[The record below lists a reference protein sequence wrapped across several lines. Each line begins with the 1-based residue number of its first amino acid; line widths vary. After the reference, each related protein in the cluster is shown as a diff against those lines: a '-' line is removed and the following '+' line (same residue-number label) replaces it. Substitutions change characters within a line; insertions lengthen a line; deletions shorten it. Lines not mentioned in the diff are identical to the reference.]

1 MHVIV
6 VGAGLIGCATAYQLL
21 RDGHTVELIESQSN
35 VGMVSS
41 FANGAQ
47 LSYSYVQPLASP
59 ATLRSLPSLLL
70 EKEATLKFRPRWELQ
85 QWRWGLQFVRACT
98 QARVQEGTLR
108 LLQLAQRSRLT
119 LEQWLAEE
127 KEWDIGFARNGKLV
141 LCRDQRSLD
150 AQAAQVQLQAPLL
163 ASWGHSQNVMS
174 WQDCLHLAPA
184 LAKSQ
189 THYTG
194 GVWTD
199 SECVADPHRLCE
211 ALLGSILARGGR
223 VHFNQQLVSI
233 QAESGKFKCIQTHR
247 SVMKAQACVIAAGT
261 RSAAM
266 VKALG
271 IHLPIYPIKGY
282 SLTLPVKPDAELA
295 LCSITDMG
303 LKTVFAPLRTPD
315 GRTMMRIAAAAELV
329 GEDFSLS
336 LDRSA
341 QMQRAVQALYPDVCD
356 FTHPQLWAGLRP
368 ATPDS
373 VPILMHSQI
382 SGLFI
387 NAGQG
392 ALGLTLAAGSAK
404 EIADMMTNEEASIS
418 N

>member
-6 VGAGLIGCATAYQLL
+6 VGGGLIGCATAYQLL

-47 LSYSYVQPLASP
+47 LSYCYVQPLASP
-59 ATLRSLPSLLL
+59 ATLHSLPSLLL
-70 EKEATLKFRPRWELQ
+70 EKEAALKFRPRWELQ

-98 QARVQEGTLR
+98 QARVEQGTLR
-108 LLQLAQRSRLT
+108 LLQLAQLSRLT
-119 LEQWLAEE
+119 LDQWLAEE
-127 KEWDIGFARNGKLV
+127 KQWDIGFARNGKLV

-163 ASWGHSQNVMS
+163 ASWGYSQNVMN
-174 WQDCLHLAPA
+174 WQECLHLTPV
-184 LAKSQ
+184 LARSQ
-189 THYTG
+189 THYAG
-194 GVWTD
+194 GVWTS
-199 SECVADPHRLCE
+199 SECVVDPHGLCQ

-223 VHFNQQLVSI
+223 VHLNQKLISIHTGTGQFN
-233 QAESGKFKCIQTHR
+233 GIQTNR

-261 RSAAM
+261 QSAEL

-282 SLTLPVKPDAELA
+282 SLTLPVKSDKAIA
-295 LCSITDMG
+295 ACSITDLG
-303 LKTVFAPLRTPD
+303 IKTVFAPLRGAD
-315 GRTMMRIAAAAELV
+315 GHTMLRIAAAAELV
-329 GEDFSLS
+329 GEDLS
-336 LDRSA
+336 LPSARAA
-341 QMQRAVQALYPDVCD
+341 QMQRAVQALYPEACD
-356 FTHPQLWAGLRP
+356 FTQPQFWAGLRP

-373 VPILMHSQI
+373 VPIVTQSQVK
-382 SGLFI
+382 GLFI

-404 EIADMMTNEEASIS
+404 EIADLMRDEEVFAS
-418 N
+418 